1 MRRQCTTGPSRAAG
15 AHQLGRS
22 PLAVAL
28 FWWELASMDRQERF
42 LWPAP
47 TLQSGWVYFP
57 QSTSQAGEQAPGRG
71 QCAEHS
77 AHSDLKAH
85 SSTWTYHFGLQKS
98 EKYRDQLFYLQ
109 LKFHQSQ
116 GLFSKLSQKEFFPVA
131 NFIQLPILA
140 VDARWWWSELD
151 SNLGRVIA
159 PSITTSNCH
168 LEKYLLMR
176 RYSSNASIEKN
187 DNSLPCTTFVLSK
200 TSMVTCDPHQ
210 RVLEIWSKMCIANID
225 PTLL

>member
-1 MRRQCTTGPSRAAG
+1 MYYRSQQGC
-15 AHQLGRS
+15 RS
-22 PLAVAL
+22 PPAGQVSPRCCPL
-28 FWWELASMDRQERF
+28 FWWELASMNRQERF
-42 LWPAP
+42 LLPAP
-47 TLQSGWVYFP
+47 TLQSGWVIFP
-57 QSTSQAGEQAPGRG
+57 QSTSQAGEQAPGGG

-85 SSTWTYHFGLQKS
+85 SSTWTYQFGLQKS

-131 NFIQLPILA
+131 SFIQLPILA

-176 RYSSNASIEKN
+176 RYSSVSTENILPMPSSKKMTILCLAHLSCPKHPWWHVIHTKG
-187 DNSLPCTTFVLSK
+187 SLKFGPVQNVHS
-200 TSMVTCDPHQ
+200 
-210 RVLEIWSKMCIANID
+210 
-225 PTLL
+225 